1 MKKSVIRIMI
11 QIIAVIGFC
20 SFVQTAM
27 AHAILV
33 RSIPDKE
40 AVLTGNLPKV
50 IQLWFNDAVG
60 KRYAALAVINTEGK
74 RVDNRDGGLDSSDRS
89 LLKATIKDDVPP
101 GKYTVRYR
109 VQSADGHI
117 ITGKYYFTLEGK
129 QEEKQ

>member
-1 MKKSVIRIMI
+1 MKKSVMRVAIQVIAFIMFYVFIRP
-11 QIIAVIGFC
+11 V
-20 SFVQTAM
+20 M

-33 RSIPDKE
+33 RSIPGKE
-40 AVLTGNLPKV
+40 AVLTGNLPNV

-60 KRYAALAVINTEGK
+60 KQYAALAVINTQGK
-74 RVDNRDGGLDSSDRS
+74 RVDNRDGGLDASDRS

-117 ITGKYYFTLEGK
+117 ITGKYYFTLEGM
-129 QEEKQ
+129 QEDK

>member
-1 MKKSVIRIMI
+1 MRII
-11 QIIAVIGFC
+11 VQIVAFIGFYA
-20 SFVQTAM
+20 FIQPVM

-33 RSIPDKE
+33 KSIPEKE

-50 IQLWFNDAVG
+50 IQLWFNDVVG
-60 KRYAALAVINTEGK
+60 KRYAALAVINSQGK
-74 RVDNRDGGLDSSDRS
+74 RVDNRDGGLDSSNGS
-89 LLKATIKDDVPP
+89 LLKATVNDNVPP